1 MQIKYG
7 VKHDDGALVMQ
18 CSGNAGAD
26 DEAAVGLLMHCWF
39 QCLVDVGAAV
49 IISGLWVLLAAGS
62 GAAAG
67 LLVRVSCLTLTHFV
81 AKGCENED
89 NARDSN
95 NAIANKTLQ
104 FATCCTHIATRYIIN
119 RWVLQMNANVLML
132 YFCNLSFLY
141 YLPIYLFLYKRDLS
155 GECTTQKYT

>member
-89 NARDSN
+89 NARGSN
-95 NAIANKTLQ
+95 NAIANKTFQ

-119 RWVLQMNANVLML
+119 RWVLQMYANVCVV
-132 YFCNLSFLY
+132 YFCNVFVV
-141 YLPIYLFLYKRDLS
+141 YLFIFV
-155 GECTTQKYT
+155 

>member
-18 CSGNAGAD
+18 CTGNAGAD

-67 LLVRVSCLTLTHFV
+67 LLVRVSCLTLTHLF
-81 AKGCENED
+81 AKGCAND
-89 NARDSN
+89 NTA
-95 NAIANKTLQ
+95 
-104 FATCCTHIATRYIIN
+104 
-119 RWVLQMNANVLML
+119 
-132 YFCNLSFLY
+132 
-141 YLPIYLFLYKRDLS
+141 
-155 GECTTQKYT
+155 